1 MNRYP
6 HNIETLALVKNKTAA
21 ERVALCLRD
30 AGVAT
35 HQYWVEDHFS
45 FAEQLAQQAWDLVV
59 LDMSSGNQ
67 HVPSCILRYP
77 ETPFVAISD
86 KHKSTISDELLELG
100 ITDVAS
106 FDTPSRLKHTLQRA
120 LREAQLKREHLEME
134 KQSKEQDHLLRTL
147 LNTTDEAI
155 AYIHQGVH
163 SFVNPAYIRLFGL
176 ADSANAIATPVL
188 DLVAK
193 KYQKSLHGILREFQH
208 DKQNQAELD
217 THLCRTDGVLVAARL
232 HMSMARFEG
241 ESVVQIIAR
250 PAKKPAMTSTSGG
263 GGNDRMIS
271 RLSGKLAEPTA
282 GIESWASRMAQL
294 LEKSQLRINLHSLK
308 LAVPDRF
315 ERHQLSLE
323 LLPHSSSF
331 NSLEK
336 MLSETRRLG
345 LLAGL
350 DEWLIYN
357 AASAL
362 AKQLA
367 TNPATRY
374 YVMLQGDYDHLDQFA
389 NWLDS
394 VIQKFDLPA
403 NSLNLVLDGGGL
415 SDNHRLNQRMLK
427 ALKKLP
433 IEVGISGIEPGAEIT
448 GTETLSISDQTLGF
462 ELIDSLPIDFAL
474 LDSELCNNN
483 EVYLQRL
490 LKKCEMASVAA
501 LLESNNRHK
510 RQTTGYLHVA
520 AQTPPLKKSSP
531 RANAQASLRGINDNV
546 LDLTVA
552 LS

>member
-1 MNRYP
+1 M
-6 HNIETLALVKNKTAA
+6 
-21 ERVALCLRD
+21 CLRD

-45 FAEQLAQQAWDLVV
+45 FAEQLAQQSWDLVV

-86 KHKSTISDELLELG
+86 KHKTTISDELLELG

-120 LREAQLKREHLEME
+120 LREAKLKREHLEME

-147 LNTTDEAI
+147 LNNTDEAI

-163 SFVNPAYIRLFGL
+163 SYVNPAYIRLFGL

-208 DKQNQAELD
+208 DNQNQAELD
-217 THLCRTDGVLVAARL
+217 THLCRTDGVLLAARL

-250 PAKKPAMTSTSGG
+250 PAKKPALTANG
-263 GGNDRMIS
+263 GGNGGHNVS
-271 RLSGKLAEPTA
+271 RLPGKQPEPTA
-282 GIESWASRMAQL
+282 RLESWASGMAQL
-294 LEKSQLRINLHSLK
+294 LEKSQLRINVHSLK
-308 LAVPDRF
+308 LAQPDRF
-315 ERHQLSLE
+315 DRYQLVLD
-323 LLPHSSSF
+323 LQAASSSF

-336 MLSETRRLG
+336 MLTETRRLG

-367 TNPATRY
+367 INPATRY
-374 YVMLQGDYDHLDQFA
+374 YVNLQGDYDHLDHFA
-389 NWLDS
+389 DWLDS

-415 SDNHRLNQRMLK
+415 SDNHRLNQRVLSV
-427 ALKKLP
+427 LKKLP
-433 IEVGISGIEPGAEIT
+433 IEVGISGIESTAEIS
-448 GTETLSISDQTLGF
+448 GTETLSVSDQTLGF

-474 LDSELCNNN
+474 LDSRLFATNDS
-483 EVYLQRL
+483 YMQRFL
-490 LKKCEMASVAA
+490 SKCEKASVAA
-501 LLESNNRHK
+501 LLENRTATK
-510 RQTTGYLHVA
+510 PQRAGYLNVT
-520 AQTPPLKKSSP
+520 TPSRELKTLSPKAGSKS
-531 RANAQASLRGINDNV
+531 RQALQENV

-552 LS
+552 LP

>member
-59 LDMSSGNQ
+59 LDMSSGSQ

-86 KHKSTISDELLELG
+86 NHKSNIGDELLELG

-106 FDTPSRLKHTLQRA
+106 FDTPSRLKHTLRRA
-120 LREAQLKREHLEME
+120 LREAQLKREHIGME
-134 KQSKEQDHLLRTL
+134 KQSREQDHLLRTL

-163 SFVNPAYIRLFGL
+163 SYVNPAYIRLFGL
-176 ADSANAIATPVL
+176 SDSANAIATPIL

-193 KYQKSLHGILREFQH
+193 KYQKSLHGILREFQYDNH
-208 DKQNQAELD
+208 KQAELD

-241 ESVVQIIAR
+241 ETVVQIIAR
-250 PAKKPAMTSTSGG
+250 PAKHPSAT
-263 GGNDRMIS
+263 GGNGGPGITRTI
-271 RLSGKLAEPTA
+271 GKRPEPTA
-282 GIESWASRMAQL
+282 GTESWASRMVQL
-294 LEKSQLRINLHSLK
+294 LERSQLGINLYSLN
-308 LAVPDRF
+308 LAQPDRF
-315 ERHQLSLE
+315 DRYQLTLD
-323 LLPHSSSF
+323 LLPSSSGF

-336 MLSETRRLG
+336 MLAESRRLG

-367 TNPATRY
+367 INPVTRY
-374 YVMLQGDYDHLDQFA
+374 YVPLLGDYDDLDRFA
-389 NWLDS
+389 DWLES

-415 SDNHRLNQRMLK
+415 SDNHRLNHRILNK
-427 ALKKLP
+427 LRKLP
-433 IEVGISGIEPGAEIT
+433 IEVGISGIEPDAEIG
-448 GTETLSISDQTLGF
+448 GTETQSISDQTLGF
-462 ELIDSLPIDFAL
+462 ALIDSLPIDFAL
-474 LDSELCNNN
+474 LDSGLCNHNDAYMERFLN
-483 EVYLQRL
+483 
-490 LKKCEMASVAA
+490 KCETASVAA
-501 LLESNNRHK
+501 LMETQNRV
-510 RQTTGYLHVA
+510 TAEPTGYMDVTA
-520 AQTPPLKKSSP
+520 RPSDIRKKSPNPAGQTS
-531 RANAQASLRGINDNV
+531 QRGIRDNV

-552 LS
+552 LP